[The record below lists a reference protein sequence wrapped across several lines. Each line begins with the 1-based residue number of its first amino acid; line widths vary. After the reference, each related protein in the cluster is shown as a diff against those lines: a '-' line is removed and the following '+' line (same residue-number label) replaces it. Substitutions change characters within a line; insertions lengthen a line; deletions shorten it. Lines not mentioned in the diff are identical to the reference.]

1 MNSDPHRHHTAHA
14 HHHPGHIH
22 PPAATGLSLL
32 RLSVWQRLGIAAGL
46 AALVWLAAYWAL

>member
-1 MNSDPHRHHTAHA
+1 MPSSHSPHSAHA

-22 PPAATGLSLL
+22 PPAAIGMSLL
-32 RLSVWQRLGIAAGL
+32 RLSVGLRLGIAAAL